1 MKVGILGATGSVGQR
16 FIQILENSSRF
27 EVVQLFGEKS
37 AGYTYDTIRWILEG
51 DVPRYVQKKRV
62 EPISDISQEID
73 VVFSALPATVAQ
85 IEEINLVKKGFIVAS
100 NASAH
105 RTDAY
110 VPILIPEVNPDH
122 LSLLTHQREKKGW
135 SGVLVTNPNCVTA
148 ILCLA
153 LKPLLDAFGL
163 SQVTVVT
170 MQAVSGAGYPGL
182 PSLDILGNV
191 IPFIPGEEEKIA
203 RETCKILGTYSGEQI
218 SPLPL
223 KMVVSCN
230 RVPTVD
236 GHVMNVFVK
245 TDQECGVDEVVDVF
259 RHFSA
264 LPQKMNLPTA
274 PRRPIVVVE
283 REDRPQPRFDLHPMA
298 ITIGRI
304 RECEGCLA
312 FTVLG
317 HNTIRGAAGGS
328 VLNAELM
335 EVMNWM
341 EKQ

>member
-16 FIQILENSSRF
+16 FIQVLESHPRF

-37 AGYTYDTIRWILEG
+37 AGHSYDTIRWILHG
-51 DVPRYVQKKRV
+51 DVPGYVRNKRV
-62 EPISDISQEID
+62 EYISSISPEID
-73 VVFSALPATVAQ
+73 IVFSALPATAAET
-85 IEEINLVKKGFIVAS
+85 EEIKLAEEGFMVAS

-105 RTDAY
+105 RMDDD

-122 LSLLTHQREKKGW
+122 LSLLNHQQKERGW
-135 SGVLVTNPNCVTA
+135 RGMLVTNPNCVTA
-148 ILCLA
+148 VLCLA

-170 MQAVSGAGYPGL
+170 MQAISGAGYPGL

-191 IPFIPGEEEKIA
+191 IPYIHGEEEKIIE
-203 RETCKILGTYSGEQI
+203 ETRKILGTCSGNRI

-223 KMVVSCN
+223 NMVVSCN

-236 GHVMNVFVK
+236 GHIMNVFVE
-245 TDQECGVDEVVDVF
+245 TDGTCTADEVIDVF
-259 RHFSA
+259 NNFSA
-264 LPQKMNLPTA
+264 LPQLKKLPTA
-274 PRRPIVVVE
+274 PEKPIIVVE
-283 REDRPQPRFDLHPMA
+283 SEDRPQTRLDLHPMA
-298 ITIGRI
+298 ITVGRI
-304 RECEGCLA
+304 RKCENILA

-317 HNTIRGAAGGS
+317 HNTVRGAAGGS

>member
-16 FIQILENSSRF
+16 FIQILESNSRF

-51 DVPRYVQKKRV
+51 DIPRYVQKKIV
-62 EPISDISQEID
+62 EPISNISQEID
-73 VVFSALPATVAQ
+73 VVFSALPAAVAQ
-85 IEEINLVKKGFIVAS
+85 IEEINLVKKGLIVAS

-105 RTDAY
+105 RMDAY

-203 RETCKILGTYSGEQI
+203 RETCKILGTHSGEQI

-236 GHVMNVFVK
+236 GHVMNVFAK
-245 TDQECGVDEVVDVF
+245 TDQECRVDEVIDVF

-274 PRRPIVVVE
+274 PRRPLVVVE

-304 RECEGCLA
+304 RKCEGFLA

>member
-1 MKVGILGATGSVGQR
+1 MKVGILGASGSVGQR
-16 FIQILENSSRF
+16 FIQILESNPLF

-37 AGYTYDTIRWILEG
+37 AGHTYNTIPWILNG
-51 DVPRYVQKKRV
+51 NIPDYVQNKTI
-62 EPISDISQEID
+62 EYISRISPEID
-73 VVFSALPATVAQ
+73 IVFSALPAAVAQ
-85 IEEINLVKKGFIVAS
+85 IEEIHLAEKGLLVAS

-105 RTDAY
+105 RMDAD
-110 VPILIPEVNPDH
+110 VPILIPEVNADH
-122 LSLLTHQREKKGW
+122 LSLLTHQQEERAW
-135 SGVLVTNPNCVTA
+135 SGMLVTNPNCVTA

-163 SQVTVVT
+163 LEVTVMT

-191 IPFIPGEEEKIA
+191 IPYIHGEEEKIV
-203 RETCKILGTYSGEQI
+203 RETCKILGTCSEGKI

-245 TDQECGVDEVVDVF
+245 TDEECTVDEVIDVF
-259 RHFSA
+259 KRFSA
-264 LPQKMNLPTA
+264 LPQKKKLPTA
-274 PRRPIVVVE
+274 PEKPILIAE
-283 REDRPQPRFDLHPMA
+283 REDRPQTRLDLHPMA
-298 ITIGRI
+298 ITVGRI
-304 RECEGCLA
+304 RKCEDMLA

-335 EVMNWM
+335 EVMKWM

>member
-1 MKVGILGATGSVGQR
+1 MNVGILGATGSVGQR
-16 FIQILENSSRF
+16 FIQILENNPRF

-37 AGYTYDTIRWILEG
+37 AGKQYKNICWILNG
-51 DVPRYVQKKRV
+51 RIPDYVREMYI
-62 EPISDISQEID
+62 EPISRISPEVD
-73 VVFSALPATVAQ
+73 LVFSALPAAAAETKEVTLAD
-85 IEEINLVKKGFIVAS
+85 KGIVVAS

-105 RTDAY
+105 RMDADI
-110 VPILIPEVNPDH
+110 PILIPEVNPDH
-122 LSLLTHQREKKGW
+122 LSLLPVQRKRGW
-135 SGVLVTNPNCVTA
+135 AGVLVTNPNCVTA

-163 SQVTVVT
+163 KQVTVIT

-191 IPFIPGEEEKIA
+191 IPYIAGEEEKII
-203 RETCKILGTYSGEQI
+203 RETRKILGICSGEQI

-223 KMVVSCN
+223 KMFVSCN

-236 GHVMNVFVK
+236 GHLLNVFVNC
-245 TDQECGVDEVVDVF
+245 DCECTVDEVIDVF
-259 RHFSA
+259 ENFSA
-264 LPQKMNLPTA
+264 LPQEKKLPTA
-274 PRRPIVVVE
+274 PERPILVTE
-283 REDRPQPRFDLHPMA
+283 REDRPQTRLDLHPMA
-298 ITIGRI
+298 ITVGRI
-304 RECEGCLA
+304 RKCADTLA
-312 FTVLG
+312 FAVLG

>member
-1 MKVGILGATGSVGQR
+1 MMKVGILGATGSVGQR
-16 FIQILENSSRF
+16 FIQILESNSRF

-51 DVPRYVQKKRV
+51 DIPRYVQKKIV
-62 EPISDISQEID
+62 EPISNISQEID
-73 VVFSALPATVAQ
+73 V
-85 IEEINLVKKGFIVAS
+85 
-100 NASAH
+100 
-105 RTDAY
+105 Y

-122 LSLLTHQREKKGW
+122 LSLLTYQREKKGW

-148 ILCLA
+148 ILCLT

-236 GHVMNVFVK
+236 GHVMNVFAK
-245 TDQECGVDEVVDVF
+245 TDQECTVDEVIDVF

-304 RECEGCLA
+304 RKCEEFLA

-341 EKQ
+341 EKR

>member
-16 FIQILENSSRF
+16 FVQILESHPRF

-37 AGYTYDTIRWILEG
+37 AGHPYDTIRWILNG
-51 DVPRYVQKKRV
+51 DIPRYVRNKTV
-62 EPISDISQEID
+62 EPISSISPGANL
-73 VVFSALPATVAQ
+73 VFSALPAVAAET
-85 IEEINLVKKGFIVAS
+85 EEINLAEKGFVVAS

-105 RTDAY
+105 RMDVD

-122 LSLLTHQREKKGW
+122 LSMLTHQQKERGW
-135 SGVLVTNPNCVTA
+135 TGMLVTNPNCVTA
-148 ILCLA
+148 VLCLA

-163 SQVTVVT
+163 SQVMVVT
-170 MQAVSGAGYPGL
+170 MQAASGAGYPGL

-191 IPFIPGEEEKIA
+191 IPYIHGEEEKII
-203 RETCKILGTYSGEQI
+203 RETCKILGTCSGNRI

-236 GHVMNVFVK
+236 GHLMNVFVK
-245 TDQECGVDEVVDVF
+245 TDQECTVDEVKDVF
-259 RHFSA
+259 SNFLA
-264 LPQKMNLPTA
+264 LPQLKKLHTA
-274 PRRPIVVVE
+274 PKKPIIVVE
-283 REDRPQPRFDLHPMA
+283 REDRPQTRLDLHPMA
-298 ITIGRI
+298 ITVGRI
-304 RECEGCLA
+304 RKCENILA